1 MPPIAM
7 HKFKDNEPFN
17 KNKKQGI
24 TFFMPNSEKVSCNKK
39 TNIMTKNIISIFTFL
54 ILITISGNASSQDI
68 QPDVTS
74 YHLTIEPNIDKGTIE
89 GTVVINLQTNSDSV
103 IFKPG
108 KLEINSVE
116 GEYVIGYKKINKDL
130 IVYLSKRNCT
140 TNKIVVDYKG
150 FPKKG
155 LIFDKENNQAYTS
168 YFTSDWMV
176 CNDSPEDKALFNLDI
191 AIPIDKMCVASGELT
206 NKKVK
211 GNKVLYSY
219 QLNTAS
225 PSYTYGFAIGKFNK
239 AEETCNNISLKYYS
253 LNYSSEQIKDIFKET
268 PAMLSFFE
276 EKSGVKYFQSTYSQV
291 LTGKFYQEMSG
302 YSILKDKYG
311 EMVLQDSTETNLI
324 SHEMA
329 HQWWGNQITCKG
341 WNHFW
346 LNEGMATF
354 MSAAYNEYRF
364 GKEVYLSNI
373 ESYHKVYEEVKARG
387 KDRSLVFENW
397 DSPSKDDRNLVYF
410 KGAYVIHLLKEKLGD
425 EAFWNAIRY
434 YSTKYIGKT
443 VETVDFQKAL
453 EESSGVDL
461 DDFFNEWVYK
471 TNKMGKP
478 HIAFSFDDGSTK
490 DRLTYKNSEWNSMI
504 RKQLKD
510 NKIQA
515 VWFVAGKSMDSE
527 KGRQLLGK
535 WDADGH
541 IIANHTYSHFNYNDS
556 SITSKTYIEDIQ
568 KCDSLISDYENYS
581 KIFRFPYLNGG
592 NTISKRDSL
601 NDFLHQNDYKQG
613 WVTIDN
619 AEWYINMRLM
629 RHLKQNPEADIRAF
643 NDYYVNNMFEM
654 AEYYNNLSIQNNHR
668 QIKHTILLHFNL
680 TSALFLGDLIE
691 KFRNEGWIIDNYEEA
706 IKDPIY
712 SDYLV
717 GIPAEQSLIWVQEMQ
732 SEGFV
737 SRYHGEDT
745 EYLKDGMDKLGL

>member
-1 MPPIAM
+1 M
-7 HKFKDNEPFN
+7 HY
-17 KNKKQGI
+17 
-24 TFFMPNSEKVSCNKK
+24 
-39 TNIMTKNIISIFTFL
+39 NIISFL
-54 ILITISGNASSQDI
+54 LAFALLSISGKVSSQDI
-68 QPDVTS
+68 HPDVTN
-74 YHLTIEPNIDKGTIE
+74 YHLTIEPNIEKGTIE
-89 GTVVINLQTNSDSV
+89 GSVVIDFQINSDSV
-103 IFKPG
+103 IFKSG
-108 KLEINSVE
+108 KLEINSVD
-116 GEYVIGYKKINKDL
+116 GNTVIGYKKINKDL
-130 IVYLSKRNCT
+130 IVYLSKRDDLK
-140 TNKIVVDYKG
+140 NKIVVDYQG
-150 FPKKG
+150 QPTRG

-168 YFTSDWMV
+168 YFTGDWMI

-191 AIPIDKMCVASGELT
+191 TVPIGKTCIASGELV
-206 NKKVK
+206 KKKRK
-211 GNKVLYSY
+211 GNQVLYSY

-225 PSYTYGFAIGKFNK
+225 PSYTYGFAIGKFNE
-239 AEETCNNISLKYYS
+239 AEETCNNVSLKYYS
-253 LNYSSEQIKDIFKET
+253 LNYSSEQTKDIFKET
-268 PAMLSFFE
+268 PAMISFLE

-364 GKEVYLSNI
+364 GKEVYHSNI
-373 ESYHKVYEEVKARG
+373 ESYRKVYEEIKARG
-387 KDRSLVFENW
+387 NDRSLVFENW
-397 DSPSKDDRNLVYF
+397 DNPSKDDRNLVYF
-410 KGAYVIHLLKEKLGD
+410 KGAYILHLLKEKLGN
-425 EAFWNAIRY
+425 EVFWNAIRY
-434 YSTKYIGKT
+434 YSTKYIGKI
-443 VETVDFQKAL
+443 VETVDFQKAIV
-453 EESSGVDL
+453 ESSGVDL
-461 DDFFNEWVYK
+461 NDFFNEWVYK
-471 TNKMGKP
+471 TNKKEKP
-478 HIAFSFDDGSTK
+478 HIAFSFDDGSTR
-490 DRLTYKNSEWNSMI
+490 DRSIYSASEWNTMI

-527 KGRQLLGK
+527 IGRQLLSK

-556 SITSKTYIEDIQ
+556 SMTSKTYIEDIQ

-601 NDFLHQNDYKQG
+601 NDFLQQNNYKQG

-629 RHLKQNPEADIRAF
+629 QRLKQNPDIDISGF
-643 NDYYVNNMFEM
+643 KEYYVNNMFEM
-654 AEYYNNLSIQNNHR
+654 AAYYNKLSIQNNHR
-668 QIKHTILLHFNL
+668 EIKHTILLHFNL

-691 KFRNEGWIIDNYEEA
+691 KFRNEGWIIDDYEEA

-712 SDYLV
+712 SDYIV
-717 GIPAEQSLIWVQEMQ
+717 GLPAEQSLILMQEMQ
-732 SEGFV
+732 KEGSV
-737 SRYHGEDT
+737 PRYHVEDSK
-745 EYLKDGMDKLGL
+745 YLKEEMDKLGL